1 VTSLYVGRRLDR
13 DFSAYP
19 YQTVELPGYALLDA
33 VFSTAVNSQL
43 ELFLRLDNILGARY
57 EQVWG
62 YGAPGRSVRT
72 GLRLAL

>member
-1 VTSLYVGRRLDR
+1 MTALTIGRRLDR

-19 YQTVELPGYALLDA
+19 YQTVELPGYVLLGA
-33 VFSTAVNSQL
+33 VLSTAVDSRL

-62 YGAPGRSVRT
+62 YGAPGFSLTMGIRCV
-72 GLRLAL
+72 L